1 MVILFRKIK
10 SNVKNKIISS
20 EKKLV
25 LNNENYE
32 ILKKISSK
40 TGIKWNELYYMNANK
55 YFTCLE
61 IFDYME
67 ESGYGFLNSIISLEN
82 CLVSCDCS
90 HVDRMEYNDR
100 FEKIIKKHENEQD
113 SARKFKI
120 YKNARQSVVELNE
133 FDDEIAF
140 NNDSVKTITVRVYI
154 YDDTLE
160 KLQERLNKVINQLA
174 RISLR
179 GFIQTNNLIQDV
191 RALTRFDDSVQKMV
205 SSSTVADMLMRSEIN
220 KIDEDVALIGY
231 TRNGLYA
238 PDFYSFENYSYNKIF
253 IGGMGSG
260 KSALLKS
267 IGESTILGG
276 SHIAHI
282 FDIHEEYDDYAK
294 QLDISVFDFNENQ
307 NINFMQMFYV
317 DNDKGVITKSDVQT
331 KIDGIIETVKS
342 VNDITKETVVKQLK
356 LLLTDFYDIYLNRK
370 LEDISSVEWF
380 LLEDVLNKLTEN
392 KKLGLY
398 ESIALEDIYNLEL
411 SLRDMVVSYGYI
423 FNRITNI
430 DFDLTKSLVYNI
442 SSFKGLD
449 KKVKSSYVS
458 LLLDYEM
465 SAVYLNQKRNYGLM
479 KEKDLELSDLKRP
492 LITHEII
499 IDETMQYTDDK
510 GFLNKVLELM
520 KYQRKCFSGSTFVI
534 HATDDINKNLENNG
548 DLLSQLFELTTN
560 KFIVYTTGK
569 SLTTLPVLIPQ
580 LNKNDCKLIS
590 TFSKGKNNERTFFV
604 FDDKKR
610 KIIYA
615 ASFGKETLKKYEA
628 KRYGE
633 FLKELQYVS
642 VREETAQKLVSKI
655 SGREPELVLDPTLL
669 RPYEYWKKK
678 ADTSKKKYTNYIFC
692 YFLNLT
698 KEKIEESQRYAERNN
713 CKIVMIPYLH
723 DREDE
728 MFGDIQDTNV
738 APNDFLKLI
747 ENSTAVLTDSFHATV
762 FSLIFNKEFWV
773 FGRNSGSY
781 NMNTRIDNI
790 LKLYNAT
797 ERLIKPQEL
806 AVKKRT
812 DCLYNTESVEKA
824 KEHSLVFLKQAL
836 QK

>member
-1 MVILFRKIK
+1 M
-10 SNVKNKIISS
+10 
-20 EKKLV
+20 
-25 LNNENYE
+25 
-32 ILKKISSK
+32 
-40 TGIKWNELYYMNANK
+40 
-55 YFTCLE
+55 
-61 IFDYME
+61 
-67 ESGYGFLNSIISLEN
+67 
-82 CLVSCDCS
+82 
-90 HVDRMEYNDR
+90 
-100 FEKIIKKHENEQD
+100 
-113 SARKFKI
+113 
-120 YKNARQSVVELNE
+120 
-133 FDDEIAF
+133 
-140 NNDSVKTITVRVYI
+140 
-154 YDDTLE
+154 E
-160 KLQERLNKVINQLA
+160 KLQERLNKIINQLA

-282 FDIHEEYDDYAK
+282 FDIHEEYDDFAK

-356 LLLTDFYDIYLNRK
+356 LLLTDFYDIYINRK
-370 LEDISSVEWF
+370 LEDISNVEWF

-392 KKLGLY
+392 KKFGFY
-398 ESIALEDIYNLEL
+398 ETIALEDIYNLEL
-411 SLRDMVVSYGYI
+411 SLKDMVVSYGYI

-465 SAVYLNQKRNYGLM
+465 SAVYLNQKRNYELM
-479 KEKDLELSDLKRP
+479 KEKGLELGYLKRP

-560 KFIVYTTGK
+560 KFIGYTTGK

-610 KIIYA
+610 KIIMTSIIN
-615 ASFGKETLKKYEA
+615 SF
-628 KRYGE
+628 
-633 FLKELQYVS
+633 
-642 VREETAQKLVSKI
+642 QKTYYKGGV
-655 SGREPELVLDPTLL
+655 
-669 RPYEYWKKK
+669 
-678 ADTSKKKYTNYIFC
+678 
-692 YFLNLT
+692 
-698 KEKIEESQRYAERNN
+698 
-713 CKIVMIPYLH
+713 
-723 DREDE
+723 
-728 MFGDIQDTNV
+728 
-738 APNDFLKLI
+738 
-747 ENSTAVLTDSFHATV
+747 
-762 FSLIFNKEFWV
+762 
-773 FGRNSGSY
+773 
-781 NMNTRIDNI
+781 
-790 LKLYNAT
+790 
-797 ERLIKPQEL
+797 
-806 AVKKRT
+806 
-812 DCLYNTESVEKA
+812 
-824 KEHSLVFLKQAL
+824 
-836 QK
+836 